1 MKKLKFVNN
10 VVVVLLLV
18 VFWELNH
25 TVAPLIQ
32 LHCHETVSFWAGH
45 WTWSLPFVYDCLV
58 LGTYALIAALF
69 LANELME

>member
-1 MKKLKFVNN
+1 LKKLKFINN

-32 LHCHETVSFWAGH
+32 AHCYETVTFWAIH
-45 WTWSLPFVYDCLV
+45 TTWSLPFIYDCLV
-58 LGTYALIAALF
+58 LATYALIATLF
-69 LANELME
+69 LANELLE